1 MDTPEMFRRAVAEFD
16 GRVRQ
21 IGAHQWQAPTPDE
34 GWSVRDLVNHVVPR
48 DQLESTAR
56 GIAMEIAE
64 APLTTLRATKLMVK
78 RAWELMGMRA
88 HLQWSN
94 DMLTVCTAH
103 TDVRDQIRA
112 TIADLVKTRPPK

>member
-1 MDTPEMFRRAVAEFD
+1 MPRTPRAVDIDRSTPHARTFAYTI
-16 GRVRQ
+16 RVR
-21 IGAHQWQAPTPDE
+21 IVA
-34 GWSVRDLVNHVVPR
+34 
-48 DQLESTAR
+48 TAR
-56 GIAMEIAE
+56 RIALEIAE

-103 TDVRDQIRA
+103 TDVREQIQR
-112 TIADLVKTRPPK
+112 TIAEVMRTRGPK